1 MPKRLKLRRNLKY
14 LLQFPFLI
22 TLFVRNLV
30 QSILTI
36 RKHFQVLTVGILT
49 NHLNAKI
56 MKTRILLPAVLCC
69 LLSLNACRNTENSTS
84 STLADSSLEQTM
96 TDTTAVNRGEGMQF
110 FLEKA
115 ANAGNMEVELGKMAT
130 SKASNVRVKKFAE
143 KMVKDHTKTN
153 DNLKKLADKK
163 KLTIPTS
170 IPEADQN
177 HINEMAKLSGA
188 QFDKHYMDMM
198 VKDHIKTLD
207 LFKSATTSG
216 DIDVRRFA
224 AKTLR
229 MIEGHYKLATDL
241 SFDLK

>member
-1 MPKRLKLRRNLKY
+1 
-14 LLQFPFLI
+14 
-22 TLFVRNLV
+22 
-30 QSILTI
+30 
-36 RKHFQVLTVGILT
+36 
-49 NHLNAKI
+49 
-56 MKTRILLPAVLCC
+56 MKTRILLPTVLFCIFN
-69 LLSLNACRNTENSTS
+69 LNACRNTDNSTS

-96 TDTTAVNRGEGMQF
+96 TDTMAVNRGEGMQF

-115 ANAGNMEVELGKMAT
+115 AIAGTMEVEIGKMAE
-130 SKASNVRVKKFAE
+130 SKASNKRVKEFAE
-143 KMVKDHTKTN
+143 RMVKDHTKTN
-153 DNLKKLADKK
+153 SNLKELADKK
-163 KLTIPTS
+163 KITIPTS
-170 IPEADQN
+170 IPAADQN

-198 VKDHIKTLD
+198 VKDHVKTLD

>member
-1 MPKRLKLRRNLKY
+1 
-14 LLQFPFLI
+14 
-22 TLFVRNLV
+22 
-30 QSILTI
+30 
-36 RKHFQVLTVGILT
+36 
-49 NHLNAKI
+49 
-56 MKTRILLPAVLCC
+56 MKTRILLPAVLFCMFN
-69 LLSLNACRNTENSTS
+69 LNACRNTDNSTS

-96 TDTTAVNRGEGMQF
+96 TDTMAVNRGEGMQF

-115 ANAGNMEVELGKMAT
+115 AIAGNMEVEIGKMAE
-130 SKASNVRVKKFAE
+130 SKASNKRIKEFAE
-143 KMVKDHTKTN
+143 RMVKDHTKTN
-153 DNLKKLADKK
+153 NDLKKLADKK
-163 KLTIPTS
+163 KITIPIS

-198 VKDHIKTLD
+198 VKDHVKTLD